1 MQGQCDLL
9 PLLFAFNHQNY
20 SRYLT
25 PLHVELRK
33 LPLKN
38 PSAYKDLQMYD
49 TGASLSGKNVS
60 TILEDLVT
68 EVIIKREVK
77 VCGGLMRGG

>member
-1 MQGQCDLL
+1 
-9 PLLFAFNHQNY
+9 
-20 SRYLT
+20 
-25 PLHVELRK
+25 
-33 LPLKN
+33 
-38 PSAYKDLQMYD
+38 MYD

-77 VCGGLMRGG
+77 VCGGLMRGGESTSFDAENDYVLNSHILAEPRKEFKSIMRLKAASRHK